1 MGFSNVADVTTAIDN
16 GQYWTQ
22 TYQKTSPLTAT
33 GQYTDLSF
41 SLGTPSYNNYTAT
54 PLAFTPVVN
63 TNNRYIYTGPTPA
76 AGQEKF
82 LHSWFMRNAKTT
94 AGAIATYYLLDVVGF
109 YTAIDNDSTDLQEMD
124 NTQTLPRYTSGEGLR
139 ICAVMTLGASAANT
153 VTIEYT
159 NENDQI
165 KTLTSYIIQGAT
177 AAIVSTAENR
187 VSNNAYSLFFSLS
200 GSDKGVKN
208 IRNVTFAGSAGGFMA
223 LLLVKPLAV
232 INGSVGAPTEKHFIV
247 QHGIS
252 MPKIENGAGLT
263 IFSYDAVQGIS
274 APTTGL
280 LNFVWG

>member
-1 MGFSNVADVTTAIDN
+1 MGFSNVADVTTAINN

-22 TYQKTSPLTAT
+22 VYQKNSPLTGTA
-33 GQYTDLSF
+33 QYTDLSF

-94 AGAIATYYLLDVVGF
+94 AGATVTYYLMDVVGF

-153 VTIEYT
+153 ITIEYT
-159 NENDQI
+159 NENNQI
-165 KTLTSYIIQGAT
+165 KTLTSYIIQGA
-177 AAIVSTAENR
+177 AAQIVSSAANIA
-187 VSNNAYSLFFSLS
+187 SANAYSLFFSLS

-208 IRNVTFAGSAGGFMA
+208 IRNVTFASSAGGFMA

-232 INGSVGAPTEKHFIV
+232 INGSVGAPTEKDFIT

-252 MPKIENGAGLT
+252 MPKIENGAGLAV
-263 IFSYDAVQGIS
+263 FSYDTVQGLS

>member
-22 TYQKTSPLTAT
+22 TYQKTSPLTSST
-33 GQYTDLSF
+33 QYTDLSF
-41 SLGTPSYNNYTAT
+41 SLGTPSYNNYTST

-94 AGAIATYYLLDVVGF
+94 AGAIATYYLMDVVGF

-139 ICAVMTLGASAANT
+139 ICAVMTLTATTGNT
-153 VTIEYT
+153 ITIEYT

-165 KTLTSYIIQGAT
+165 KTLTSYIVQGPT

-187 VSNNAYSLFFSLS
+187 VSNNALSLFFSLS
-200 GSDKGVKN
+200 NSDKGVKN
-208 IRNVTFAGSAGGFMA
+208 IRNVTFASSAGGFMA

-232 INGSVGAPTEKHFIV
+232 INGSVGAPTEKDFII

-252 MPKIENGAGLT
+252 MPKIENGAGLA
-263 IFSYDAVQGIS
+263 IFSYDAVQGAS